1 MVAISPK
8 PAGAVACG
16 HPVTAQAACDVLRD
30 GGNAYDAVIA
40 AQLVACV
47 VEPVLASL
55 GGGGFL
61 LAHAVDKK
69 PTVYDFFVQT
79 PRVRS
84 AAASELLPVEADFGT
99 TTQAFHVGP
108 AAIATPGMVKG
119 LFAIHAD
126 LASLPMTR
134 LAEPALRSAR
144 EGVPVSAFQAYLFN
158 IVAPIYRLSEETART
173 YSDTTEGAL
182 LKQPLLEDVLEALIR
197 EGEALFYTGELAHG
211 ITNLCAQRGGH
222 LNEAD
227 LASYTVYHR
236 TPLALGYRNARI
248 LTNPAPSSGGTLIG
262 FALQLLNDVDLVNVT
277 FGSIEHLGLL
287 VEVMELT
294 NEARISSG
302 TGDISPLDAGL
313 LEQYRS
319 RIANRP
325 RAHRGTTHISVADSA
340 GNIAAMTLS
349 NGEGCGYLIPGS
361 GIMLN
366 NMLGEEDINPQGP
379 DRWSTDL
386 RMTSMMAP
394 TLIEVDQKHT
404 TVLGSGG
411 SNRIRTA
418 ILQVISNLL
427 DFATSADEAVR
438 LPRIHYERDKLSLE
452 PGFSNAVVAELQKQ
466 VVMVDRWA
474 APNLFFGGV
483 HLVERRGANFVAVGD
498 ARRGGVGAV
507 V

>member
-1 MVAISPK
+1 MAAIPE

-16 HPVTAQAACDVLRD
+16 HPVTAQAACDVLLD

-61 LAHAVDKK
+61 LAHAVGEK

-84 AAASELLPVEADFGT
+84 AAASELLPIEADFGT

-119 LFAIHAD
+119 LFAIYAD

-134 LAEPALRSAR
+134 LVEPALRSAR

-158 IVAPIYRLSEETART
+158 VVAPIYRLSEATART
-173 YSDTTEGAL
+173 YGATTEGAL
-182 LKQPLLEDVLEALIR
+182 LKQPLLGDVLEALIR
-197 EGEALFYTGELAHG
+197 EGEALFYTGELARG
-211 ITNLCAQRGGH
+211 ITNLCAQQGGH
-222 LNEAD
+222 LSMAD
-227 LASYTVYHR
+227 LASYRVYHR
-236 TPLALGYRNARI
+236 TPLVLSYRNARI

-262 FALQLLNDVDLVNVT
+262 FALQLLNDIDLANVT
-277 FGSIEHLGLL
+277 FGSLEHLELL
-287 VEVMELT
+287 IDVMELT
-294 NEARISSG
+294 NEARMSIG
-302 TGDISPLDAGL
+302 TGDTSPLDAGL
-313 LEQYRS
+313 LKQYRT
-319 RIANRP
+319 RISNRP
-325 RAHRGTTHISVADSA
+325 RAHRGTTHISIADSA

-366 NMLGEEDINPQGP
+366 NMPGEEDINPQGP

-394 TLIEVDQKHT
+394 TLIELEQNHT

-427 DFATSADEAVR
+427 DFAIPADEAVR

-452 PGFSNAVVAELQKQ
+452 PGFSNQ
-466 VVMVDRWA
+466 VVTELEKRVVTIDRWA
-474 APNLFFGGV
+474 SPNLFFGGV
-483 HLVERRGANFVAVGD
+483 HLVERRGAKFVAVGD

-507 V
+507 I